1 MLGVV
6 DKFPERSHG
15 FGFVTFDEKQ
25 AMDEAIEAMNGMDL
39 DVRNIIEE
47 KAQPQ
52 CSGGDQDVDCSCK
65 CGPDGDSGTQG
76 GSGNDC

>member
-1 MLGVV
+1 MTCGGCAAGMKRIL
-6 DKFPERSHG
+6 ENQ
-15 FGFVTFDEKQ
+15 Q

-39 DVRNIIEE
+39 DGRNIIEE

-52 CSGGDQDVDCSCK
+52 GSGRDQDGDRSCDH
-65 CGPDGDSGTQG
+65 GPNRDSGTQG